1 MDWIE
6 IIVRTTSQGAD
17 IVAAVLYE
25 AGANGAVIEDP
36 ADIQLYQRP
45 EGQWD
50 YIDES
55 LLDRMDS
62 EVLVK
67 GYLADDEKLHDRLQY
82 IRNRIQYLLTA
93 DLGGIDLGSG
103 SLEFHTVKE
112 DDWANNWKKY
122 YKPVHVTDHIVIKPS
137 WENYQP
143 KEGEKLIELD
153 PGMAFGTGTHE
164 TTVMCI
170 QMLEKY
176 VKTGMKVFDV
186 GCGTG
191 ILSIVT
197 GKQGAK
203 SVMAIDIDPTSVKI
217 ARENAR
223 LNDLEHVIIPIEGNL
238 LDRIS
243 DKAHV
248 IVANI
253 IADVILALT
262 PDIGRFLYDDGIFI
276 SSGIIQ
282 DRSGEVEE
290 ALKRYG
296 FNILERQQIG
306 EWVAFACKR

>member
-6 IIVRTTSQGAD
+6 IVVKTTTQGAD
-17 IVAAVLYE
+17 IIAAVLYE

-55 LLDRMDS
+55 ILERMDS

-67 GYLADDEKLHDRLQY
+67 GYLSDDEKLHDRLQY
-82 IRNRIQYLLTA
+82 IRDRIQYLLTA

-103 SLEFHTVKE
+103 NLEFHTVKE
-112 DDWANNWKKY
+112 EDWANNWKKY
-122 YKPVHVTDHIVIKPS
+122 YKPVHVTDHIVIKPT
-137 WENYQP
+137 WEDYQL
-143 KEGEKLIELD
+143 KDGEKLIELD

-170 QMLEKY
+170 RLLEKY
-176 VKTGMKVFDV
+176 VKPGMRVFDV

-191 ILSIVT
+191 ILSIVA
-197 GKQGAK
+197 GKLGAQ
-203 SVMAIDIDPTSVKI
+203 SVMAIDIDSTSVKI
-217 ARENAR
+217 ASENTK
-223 LNDLEHVIIPIEGNL
+223 LNGLENIIIPVEGNL
-238 LDRIS
+238 LDRVS
-243 DKAHV
+243 DKAHL

-253 IADVILALT
+253 IADVIIALT

-282 DRSGEVEE
+282 DRSDEVEE
-290 ALKRYG
+290 TLRHHG
-296 FNILERQQIG
+296 FRILERQELG
-306 EWVAFACKR
+306 EWVAFACKK